1 MLQDAW
7 AANKQNEWSAFVP
20 PMPVTYPTRSV
31 SKNGQPGHGQDKI
44 STRNKKPPPP
54 PGREPVIPPTTP
66 EQNLSLAPTTL
77 PLTTPQNLDHSRK
90 TPPQLSPPENRDW
103 MRAGTMR
110 GGRMAI
116 FLGIVR
122 SNP

>member
-20 PMPVTYPTRSV
+20 PMPVTYPTHSV
-31 SKNGQPGHGQDKI
+31 SRNGHPGHGQDKI
-44 STRNKKPPPP
+44 PTRNKKPAPNWPGASNPPDHT
-54 PGREPVIPPTTP
+54 RTE
-66 EQNLSLAPTTL
+66 
-77 PLTTPQNLDHSRK
+77 PLTHSNNATSHNLGILTSRK
-90 TPPQLSPPENRDW
+90 MPTQLSPPENRDW
-103 MRAGTMR
+103 IRAGTMR